1 MFYLPF
7 CYDEPL
13 FRPPSEAYSLI
24 FQLTIG
30 CSWNKCAFCE
40 MYTSK
45 SFKVRN
51 EKEIFAEIEQT
62 KGLADDTRKIFL
74 ADGNAFVLSFDK
86 LIRILNKLNQ
96 SFPRLARISAY
107 ASSRDILSKTDEELK
122 QLKEAGLK
130 LLYVGVESGDDELLK
145 MINKGETYNST
156 EEALLKVRKA
166 GIKLSVMIL
175 NGLGG
180 THFSNQHAINSS
192 KLINA
197 VQPEYLSTL
206 VLSLP
211 YGIEHFKKRFKGD
224 FIQLN
229 PFELIEELGLFLKEL
244 NLVSTVFRSDHA
256 SNYLVLKGIL
266 NRDKEILVNRI
277 NDFLQNPE
285 DGKLRP
291 EWSRGL

>member
-7 CYDEPL
+7 SYDEPL

-45 SFKVRN
+45 NFKVR
-51 EKEIFAEIEQT
+51 KEAEVYAEIDQA
-62 KGLADDTRKIFL
+62 KDLANDTRKIFL
-74 ADGNAFVLSFDK
+74 ADGNAFVLSSDK

-107 ASSRDILSKTDEELK
+107 ASSRDILSKTNEELV
-122 QLKEAGLK
+122 QLRNAGLK
-130 LLYVGVESGDDELLK
+130 LLYVGIESGDDELLK
-145 MINKGETYNST
+145 MADKGETYNST
-156 EEALLKVRKA
+156 EEALLKARNA

-175 NGLGG
+175 IGLGG
-180 THFSNQHAINSS
+180 KHFSNQHSINSA
-192 KLINA
+192 KLINSI
-197 VQPEYLSTL
+197 QPEYLSTL

-211 YGIEHFKKRFKGD
+211 HGINHFKKRFNGE
-224 FIQLN
+224 FVQLSSY
-229 PFELIEELGLFLKEL
+229 ELIEELGLFLQEL

-266 NRDKEILVNRI
+266 DRDNEILVNRI
-277 NDFLQNPE
+277 NDFLQNPQE
-285 DGKLRP
+285 DKLRP

>member
-7 CYDEPL
+7 SYDEPL

-45 SFKVRN
+45 NFKVKN
-51 EKEIFAEIEQT
+51 EAEVFAEIDQV
-62 KGLADDTRKIFL
+62 KDLANDTRKIFL

-107 ASSRDILSKTDEELK
+107 ASSRDILSKTNEELV
-122 QLKEAGLK
+122 QLRYAGLK
-130 LLYVGVESGDDELLK
+130 LLYVGIESGDDELLK
-145 MINKGETYNST
+145 MINKGETFNTT
-156 EEALLKVRKA
+156 EEALLKARKA
-166 GIKLSVMIL
+166 GIRLSVMIL

-180 THFSNQHAINSS
+180 KIFSNQHLINSA
-192 KLINA
+192 KLINSI
-197 VQPEYLSTL
+197 QPEYLSTL

-211 YGIEHFKKRFKGD
+211 HGINHFKKRFNGE
-224 FIQLN
+224 FVQLS
-229 PFELIEELGLFLKEL
+229 PYEFIEELGLFLQEL

-266 NRDKEILVNRI
+266 DRDKVILVKRI
-277 NDFLQNPE
+277 NDFLQNPQE
-285 DGKLRP
+285 DKLRP

>member
-1 MFYLPF
+1 MFYIPF
-7 CYDEPL
+7 SYDEPL

-24 FQLTIG
+24 FQVTLG

-45 SFKVRN
+45 SFSARN
-51 EKEIFAEIEQT
+51 EKEVFAEIEQV
-62 KGLADDTRKIFL
+62 KNLANDTRKIFL
-74 ADGNAFVLSFDK
+74 ADGNAFVLSFDR
-86 LIRILNKLNQ
+86 LIRVLDKLNQ
-96 SFPRLARISAY
+96 TFPRLARISAY
-107 ASSRDILSKTDEELK
+107 ASSRDILSKTDEELI
-122 QLKEAGLK
+122 QLKNAGLK
-130 LLYVGVESGDDELLK
+130 LLYIGIESGDDELLK

-156 EEALLKVRKA
+156 EQALLKARKA

-180 THFSNQHAINSS
+180 KYFSNQHANNSA

-244 NLVSTVFRSDHA
+244 DLVSTVFRSDHA
-256 SNYLVLKGIL
+256 MNYLVLKGIL
-266 NRDKEILVNRI
+266 NRDKENLLDRI
-277 NDFLQNPE
+277 NDFLQNPQDE
-285 DGKLRP
+285 KLRP